1 MLNWPSQQR
10 VDGGGIEP
18 PGLLPRRRQGTSHAA
33 RCRGS
38 RREPALGPTHGGGLL
53 GYGGS
58 IGDLPSCQVLP
69 APRPDGGALG
79 VSHRTIPCN
88 SMGSSLTAETP
99 CWSPSG
105 PEPDSLVKS
114 Q

>member
-33 RCRGS
+33 RCTGS
-38 RREPALGPTHGGGLL
+38 RREPALGPTHGGNLT

-58 IGDLPSCQVLP
+58 I
-69 APRPDGGALG
+69 A
-79 VSHRTIPCN
+79 T
-88 SMGSSLTAETP
+88 SSLLSA
-99 CWSPSG
+99 
-105 PEPDSLVKS
+105 PEAPPRQRGLRRFG
-114 Q
+114 